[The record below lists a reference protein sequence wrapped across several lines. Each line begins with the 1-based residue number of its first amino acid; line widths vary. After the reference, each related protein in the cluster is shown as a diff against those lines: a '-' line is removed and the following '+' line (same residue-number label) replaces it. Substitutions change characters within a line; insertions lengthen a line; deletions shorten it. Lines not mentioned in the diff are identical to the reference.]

1 MFYLKKKLIDWN
13 CWVRCSIWTPISQK
27 IKKVVQLAN
36 FSTREISQ
44 IEDVEEA
51 IVGEKCAGS
60 FNEKAFSE
68 VTKRKSEAWVV
79 LLRHS
84 FSHFENRMNCHCIL
98 YNLAEII
105 ANFVRHA
112 IIENNIGYLWRKKGF
127 FCVNWRSIKRCCS
140 IVRTVFF
147 DLKYFFCWSAF
158 IKSNFFMV
166 RSRNCLKYLKSGLS
180 VNQLEQSIDMLCLVF
195 FRF

>member
-1 MFYLKKKLIDWN
+1 MQYMAP
-13 CWVRCSIWTPISQK
+13 PISQK

-36 FSTREISQ
+36 FSTREILQ

-112 IIENNIGYLWRKKGF
+112 IIENNIGCLWRKKGF
-127 FCVNWRSIKRCCS
+127 LCVNWRSIKRCCS

-147 DLKYFFCWSAF
+147 DLKQFFVDLLSSNQTFLWYVPEIVWSTWKVDF
-158 IKSNFFMV
+158 QLTNWNKVLI
-166 RSRNCLKYLKSGLS
+166 CS
-180 VNQLEQSIDMLCLVF
+180 V
-195 FRF
+195 